1 MVTMATTMI
10 EKVTTAQRGE
20 IEMKEDDVPE
30 HVVGVI
36 VITAIRSTRCLEAIP
51 NMNCVSFR
59 KLVF

>member
-1 MVTMATTMI
+1 MI
-10 EKVTTAQRGE
+10 EIVTTAQRGE

-36 VITAIRSTRCLEAIP
+36 VSTAIRSTRCLEDIP
-51 NMNCVSFR
+51 NMTCVSFR